1 MAALIRMP
9 EVAAGATE
17 IVLSKWLVAVGA
29 TVQVGENIAEM
40 ETEKAVVDYASEVA
54 GKVYKILVAEGAP
67 VEVGSPIAILLAEG
81 ESEAAGDAL
90 LGGSPAGAA
99 PGATTASATAAAT
112 PIVEAAPAAVAP
124 AEAIA
129 VVAVTPAAAPA
140 AAIASAPIEGRKF
153 ASPIVR
159 KLARERGIDIA
170 QIAGTGPEGRVVRRD
185 LEAFVPP
192 TAVSASATIPAQ
204 PLAAAPAASPSSQP
218 QTAAANSTT
227 TQLAKQEYSSSYVTV
242 PHSGMRRAIAR
253 RLTESKS
260 TVPHFY
266 VTADC
271 KVDALLALR
280 KNINESSTVKISVND
295 FVVKAVATALMDVPE
310 SNVVWNPDAMLKYE
324 SADIAVAVTT
334 DTGLL
339 TPVVRG
345 VEKRSLSNL
354 SMEIAELASRARA
367 GKLRQEEL
375 EGGSFAVSNLGMFG
389 TKEFTAILNPPQ
401 SGILAVGAAAP
412 RAIVE
417 NGAVVVAN
425 IMTVTLSADHR
436 AVDGALAAQWLA
448 AFVKRI
454 ENPLSMLV

>member
-1 MAALIRMP
+1 MATLIKMP

-17 IVLSKWLVAVGA
+17 IVLSKWQVAVGSS
-29 TVQVGENIAEM
+29 VKVGDIIAEM
-40 ETEKAVVDYASEVA
+40 ETEKAVVDYASDAA
-54 GKVYKILVAEGAP
+54 GTVYKILVADGAS
-67 VEVGSPIAILLAEG
+67 VEVGSPIMILLGAG
-81 ESEAAGDAL
+81 EDGSAGDAL
-90 LGGSPAGAA
+90 LGGAAPVAALAAPLAAPVATPVAPVAQMAAPVAPVASPAST
-99 PGATTASATAAAT
+99 PFSTSADN
-112 PIVEAAPAAVAP
+112 
-124 AEAIA
+124 
-129 VVAVTPAAAPA
+129 
-140 AAIASAPIEGRKF
+140 SRQF

-159 KLARERGIDIA
+159 KLARERGIELT
-170 QIAGTGPEGRVVRRD
+170 QLAGTGPQGRVVRRD
-185 LEAFVPP
+185 LESFL
-192 TAVSASATIPAQ
+192 ASGD
-204 PLAAAPAASPSSQP
+204 
-218 QTAAANSTT
+218 AANATATATPPYSSSSE
-227 TQLAKQEYSSSYVTV
+227 LAKLEYSSSYVTV
-242 PHSGMRRAIAR
+242 SHTGMRRAIAR

-271 KVDALLALR
+271 KVDALLELR
-280 KNINESSTVKISVND
+280 KSINESSPVKISVND
-295 FVVKAVATALMDVPE
+295 IIVKAVASALMDVPE
-310 SNVVWNPDAMLKYE
+310 SNVVWNAEAMHKYE

-334 DTGLL
+334 DGGLL
-339 TPVVRG
+339 TPVIRG

-354 SMEIAELASRARA
+354 SMEIAELAGRARA

-412 RAIVE
+412 RVIVE
-417 NGAVVVAN
+417 SGEIVVAN

>member
-1 MAALIRMP
+1 MATLIRMP

-17 IVLSKWLVAVGA
+17 IVLSKWNVAVGA
-29 TVQVGENIAEM
+29 SVKVGDIIAEM
-40 ETEKAVVDYASEVA
+40 ETEKAVVDYASDAE
-54 GKVYKILVAEGAP
+54 GTVYKILVADGAS
-67 VEVGSPIAILLAEG
+67 VEVGSPIIILLGAG
-81 ESEAAGDAL
+81 EDGSAGDAL
-90 LGGSPAGAA
+90 LGGSASAAAAAAVPVAAA
-99 PGATTASATAAAT
+99 PVAPVA
-112 PIVEAAPAAVAP
+112 PAAPAAPPVAP
-124 AEAIA
+124 A
-129 VVAVTPAAAPA
+129 APVDN
-140 AAIASAPIEGRKF
+140 GRSF
-153 ASPIVR
+153 VSPIVR
-159 KLARERGIDIA
+159 KIARERGVEIS
-170 QIAGTGPEGRVVRRD
+170 QIVGTGPQGRVVRRD
-185 LEAFVPP
+185 LEAFIASGAAATP
-192 TAVSASATIPAQ
+192 TATPTLSAS
-204 PLAAAPAASPSSQP
+204 SE
-218 QTAAANSTT
+218 
-227 TQLAKQEYSSSYVTV
+227 LAKQEYSSSYVTV
-242 PHSGMRRAIAR
+242 PHTGMRRAIAR

-271 KVDALLALR
+271 KVDALLELR
-280 KNINESSTVKISVND
+280 KSINESSPVKISVND
-295 FVVKAVATALMDVPE
+295 IVVKAVASALMDVPE
-310 SNVVWNPDAMLKYE
+310 SNVVWNAEAMHKYE

-334 DTGLL
+334 DGGLL
-339 TPVVRG
+339 TPVIRG

-354 SMEIAELASRARA
+354 SMEISELAGRARA

-401 SGILAVGAAAP
+401 SGILAVGAASP

-417 NGAVVVAN
+417 DGQIVVAN

>member
-1 MAALIRMP
+1 MATLIRMP

-17 IVLSKWLVAVGA
+17 IVLSKWNVAVGA
-29 TVQVGENIAEM
+29 SVKVGDIIAEM
-40 ETEKAVVDYASEVA
+40 ETEKAVVDYASDAEGTVH
-54 GKVYKILVAEGAP
+54 KILVADGAS
-67 VEVGSPIAILLAEG
+67 VEVGSPIIILLGPG
-81 ESEAAGDAL
+81 EDGSAGDAL
-90 LGGSPAGAA
+90 LGGSAV
-99 PGATTASATAAAT
+99 T
-112 PIVEAAPAAVAP
+112 APAAPVVTEAPIAVAAPVAP
-124 AEAIA
+124 ASP
-129 VVAVTPAAAPA
+129 VAAPTLV
-140 AAIASAPIEGRKF
+140 SSVDNSRQF
-153 ASPIVR
+153 VSPIVR
-159 KLARERGIDIA
+159 KLARERGVELA
-170 QIAGTGPEGRVVRRD
+170 QVAGTGPQGRVVRRD
-185 LEAFVPP
+185 LESFLASGAAA
-192 TAVSASATIPAQ
+192 TATATPSYSAS
-204 PLAAAPAASPSSQP
+204 SE
-218 QTAAANSTT
+218 
-227 TQLAKQEYSSSYVTV
+227 LAKQEYSSSYVTV
-242 PHSGMRRAIAR
+242 PHTGMRRAIAR

-271 KVDALLALR
+271 KVDALLELR
-280 KNINESSTVKISVND
+280 KSINESSPVKISVND
-295 FVVKAVATALMDVPE
+295 IVVKAVASALMDVPE
-310 SNVVWNPDAMLKYE
+310 SNVVWNAEAMHKYE

-334 DTGLL
+334 DGGLL
-339 TPVVRG
+339 TPVIRG

-354 SMEIAELASRARA
+354 SMEIFELAGRARA

-401 SGILAVGAAAP
+401 SGILAVGAASP

-417 NGAVVVAN
+417 GNQIVVAN

>member
-1 MAALIRMP
+1 MATLIRMP

-17 IVLSKWLVAVGA
+17 IVLSKWNVAVGA
-29 TVQVGENIAEM
+29 SVKVGDIIAEM
-40 ETEKAVVDYASEVA
+40 ETEKAVVDYASDAEGTVH
-54 GKVYKILVAEGAP
+54 KILVADGAS
-67 VEVGSPIAILLAEG
+67 VEVGSPIIILLAAG
-81 ESEAAGDAL
+81 EDGSAGDAL
-90 LGGSPAGAA
+90 LGGSA
-99 PGATTASATAAAT
+99 ATA
-112 PIVEAAPAAVAP
+112 PAAPASAP
-124 AEAIA
+124 AP
-129 VVAVTPAAAPA
+129 VAAPA
-140 AAIASAPIEGRKF
+140 AAPVAPAAPAAPVVAPVAPAAPVAPIAAAASAAADNSRQF
-153 ASPIVR
+153 VSPIVR
-159 KLARERGIDIA
+159 KIARERGVELT
-170 QIAGTGPEGRVVRRD
+170 QVAGTGPQGRVVRRD
-185 LEAFVPP
+185 LESFLASGAAATP
-192 TAVSASATIPAQ
+192 TATATY
-204 PLAAAPAASPSSQP
+204 SS
-218 QTAAANSTT
+218 SSE
-227 TQLAKQEYSSSYVTV
+227 LAKQEYSSSYVTV
-242 PHSGMRRAIAR
+242 PHTGMRRAIAR

-280 KNINESSTVKISVND
+280 KNINESSPVKISVND
-295 FVVKAVATALMDVPE
+295 IVVKAVASALMDVPE
-310 SNVVWNPDAMLKYE
+310 SNVVWNAEAMHKYE

-334 DTGLL
+334 DGGLL
-339 TPVVRG
+339 TPVIRG

-354 SMEIAELASRARA
+354 SMEIAELAGRARA

-401 SGILAVGAAAP
+401 SGILAVGAASP

-417 NGAVVVAN
+417 DGQIVIAN

-436 AVDGALAAQWLA
+436 AVDGALAAQWLS

>member
-1 MAALIRMP
+1 MATLIRMP

-17 IVLSKWLVAVGA
+17 IVLSKWNVAVGA
-29 TVQVGENIAEM
+29 SVKVGDILAEM
-40 ETEKAVVDYASEVA
+40 ETEKAVVDYASDAE
-54 GKVYKILVAEGAP
+54 GTVYKILVADGAS
-67 VEVGSPIAILLAEG
+67 VEVGSPIIILIGAG
-81 ESEAAGDAL
+81 EDGSAGDAL
-90 LGGSPAGAA
+90 LGGS
-99 PGATTASATAAAT
+99 ATAAAAAAV
-112 PIVEAAPAAVAP
+112 PVAAAPVAPVAPAAPVAP
-124 AEAIA
+124 P
-129 VVAVTPAAAPA
+129 VAPVAPVDN
-140 AAIASAPIEGRKF
+140 GRSF
-153 ASPIVR
+153 VSPIVR
-159 KLARERGIDIA
+159 KIARERGVEIS
-170 QIAGTGPEGRVVRRD
+170 QIVGTGPQGRVVRRD
-185 LEAFVPP
+185 LEAFIASGAAATP
-192 TAVSASATIPAQ
+192 TATPTLSAS
-204 PLAAAPAASPSSQP
+204 SE
-218 QTAAANSTT
+218 
-227 TQLAKQEYSSSYVTV
+227 LAKQEYSSSYVTV
-242 PHSGMRRAIAR
+242 PHTGMRRAIAR

-271 KVDALLALR
+271 KVDALFELR
-280 KNINESSTVKISVND
+280 KSINESSPVKISVND
-295 FVVKAVATALMDVPE
+295 IVVKAVASALMDVPE
-310 SNVVWNPDAMLKYE
+310 SNVVWNAEAMHKYE

-334 DTGLL
+334 DGGLL
-339 TPVVRG
+339 TPVIRG

-354 SMEIAELASRARA
+354 SMEISELAGRARA

-401 SGILAVGAAAP
+401 SGILAVGAASP

-417 NGAVVVAN
+417 DGQIVVAN

>member
-1 MAALIRMP
+1 MATIIKMP

-17 IVLSKWLVAVGA
+17 IVLSKWQVAVGA
-29 TVQVGENIAEM
+29 SVKVGDIIAEM
-40 ETEKAVVDYASEVA
+40 ETEKAVVDYASDAE
-54 GKVYKILVAEGAP
+54 GTVYKILVADGAS
-67 VEVGSPIAILLAEG
+67 VEVGSPIMILLGAG
-81 ESEAAGDAL
+81 EDGSAGDAL
-90 LGGSPAGAA
+90 LGGAAVAA
-99 PGATTASATAAAT
+99 PVAG
-112 PIVEAAPAAVAP
+112 PVAAPAAPLAAPVAP
-124 AEAIA
+124 MAAP
-129 VVAVTPAAAPA
+129 VAAAPVA
-140 AAIASAPIEGRKF
+140 PVTSPASAPISTSADNSRQF
-153 ASPIVR
+153 VSPIVR
-159 KLARERGIDIA
+159 KLARERGVELT
-170 QIAGTGPEGRVVRRD
+170 QVTGTGPQGRVVRRD
-185 LEAFVPP
+185 LESFL
-192 TAVSASATIPAQ
+192 ASG
-204 PLAAAPAASPSSQP
+204 AAATSTATATPSYS
-218 QTAAANSTT
+218 SSSD
-227 TQLAKQEYSSSYVTV
+227 LARLEYSSSYVTV
-242 PHSGMRRAIAR
+242 PHTGMRRAIAR

-260 TVPHFY
+260 TIPHFY

-271 KVDALLALR
+271 KVDALLELR
-280 KNINESSTVKISVND
+280 KRINESSPVKISVND
-295 FVVKAVATALMDVPE
+295 IIVKAVASALMDVPE
-310 SNVVWNPDAMLKYE
+310 SNVVWNPEAMHKYE

-334 DTGLL
+334 EGGLL
-339 TPVVRG
+339 TPVIRG

-354 SMEIAELASRARA
+354 SMEIAELAGRARA

-417 NGAVVVAN
+417 SGEIVVAN